1 MASDLTW
8 AEPARELERQPDTR
22 KDNGAMETALEACRV
37 PGNGGTCTVVFDRAD
52 VSEYMLTP
60 HAATPHPAH
69 VRLCAT
75 PPLTSVMTLSTRA
88 APRLNKGTEHPHAPA
103 GTRSRPPGGV
113 IPWRASPRKTAMRDA
128 RASPLPGFSAPSSGV
143 VFLLANDNPTGAPG
157 VKARLAALISAK
169 EKRPVS
175 NRRHPALKPFFLSL
189 RAWTHT
195 PSGLGPW
202 ARKPHKPDD
211 SRSWESGESP

>member
-22 KDNGAMETALEACRV
+22 KDDGAVKATLEARRV
-37 PGNGGTCTVVFDRAD
+37 PGDSRTRMVVLDRGQ
-52 VSEYMLTP
+52 VSDHTLIP
-60 HAATPHPAH
+60 HATTPHPAH
-69 VRLCAT
+69 VRRRAT

-88 APRLNKGTEHPHAPA
+88 APCPKMRTDHPHAPA

-169 EKRPVS
+169 EKRPAS
-175 NRRHPALKPFFLSL
+175 DGPPLALKPFFLSL
-189 RAWTHT
+189 RAWTPA
-195 PSGLGPW
+195 PSGLGPG

-211 SRSWESGESP
+211 SRRWESGESP

>member
-8 AEPARELERQPDTR
+8 AEPARELEPQPDTR
-22 KDNGAMETALEACRV
+22 KDDEAVETALEARRV
-37 PGNGGTCTVVFDRAD
+37 PGDGRTRTVVLDRGH
-52 VSEYMLTP
+52 VSDHTLIP
-60 HAATPHPAH
+60 HAATPPPTPA
-69 VRLCAT
+69 L
-75 PPLTSVMTLSTRA
+75 TLSTRA
-88 APRLNKGTEHPHAPA
+88 APGLNKGTEHPHALA
-103 GTRSRPPGGV
+103 GTCSRPPGGV
-113 IPWRASPRKTAMRDA
+113 IPSGHPPERRPCGTRRPHVSPDSQRRH
-128 RASPLPGFSAPSSGV
+128 PGWFSR
-143 VFLLANDNPTGAPG
+143 LAKYNPTGAQG

-175 NRRHPALKPFFLSL
+175 NRHHPALKPFFLSL